1 MKTLVVIIGP
11 TGIGKTALAVE
22 LAQKFNTEI
31 ISCDSRQFY
40 QELKIGTAVP
50 SEDEL
55 AAAKHHFIG
64 QLSIHD
70 YYNAST
76 FEFEVI
82 DLLNKK
88 FQQFATMLMV
98 GGSGMYVDAVCQG
111 IDDLPE
117 IDQKIRA
124 NLERKYQEEGIES
137 LRFELKKLD
146 PEYYDVVDLRNP
158 KRILKGLEICMMTG
172 KTYTS
177 FRKSIKK
184 ERNFDI
190 LKIGLTMDREKLYE
204 RIERRVDLMV
214 EQGLIE
220 EAKEFYPLKHLNSLN
235 TVGYKEL
242 FAHFN
247 GEYDINKAVELIKR
261 NSRRYAKRQL
271 SWFNRDNDIN
281 WFNRDDKV
289 SIWNFI
295 KKKISD
301 GDEGN

>member
-1 MKTLVVIIGP
+1 MKKRTILIVIIGP

-22 LAQKFNTEI
+22 LAKKLSTEI
-31 ISCDSRQFY
+31 ISCDSRQLY
-40 QELKIGTAVP
+40 KELKIGTAVP
-50 SEDEL
+50 SDEEL

-64 QLSIHD
+64 NLSIRD

-76 FEFEVI
+76 FEFEVM
-82 DLLNKK
+82 DLLKEM
-88 FQQFATMLMV
+88 FQQCNTMIMV
-98 GGSGMYVDAVCQG
+98 GGSGMYVDAVCRG

-117 IDQKIRA
+117 IDQEIRA
-124 NLERKYQEEGIES
+124 KLEQKYQEEGIES

-146 PEYYDVVDLRNP
+146 PEYYDFVDLRNH

-184 ERNFDI
+184 ERDFDI

-204 RIERRVDLMV
+204 RIEKRVDMML
-214 EQGLIE
+214 EQGLVE
-220 EAKEFYPLKHLNSLN
+220 EAKEFYQYKHLNALN

-242 FAHFN
+242 FAHFD
-247 GEYDINKAVELIKR
+247 GKYGLEKAIELIKR

-271 SWFNRDNDIN
+271 SWFKRDDEVN
-281 WFNRDDKV
+281 WFDRGEGDR
-289 SIWNFI
+289 IWEFVR
-295 KKKISD
+295 
-301 GDEGN
+301 EALLR